1 MFNMINIVM
10 CHVSCV
16 KQVKSVAMPFVW
28 GPVRKSHL
36 KTKDDFCYNLLL
48 RTGGQDF
55 TWLGSMGN
63 NKTSTSNMLFSNSRP
78 TSFFLTL
85 LICVTEMRHET
96 CLDSRHLISQTFAIK
111 YSGRLHTRLAW
122 LSYRCYCLQC
132 ITLSCLQLFFG
143 CIAFFQKYNIGKQV
157 KGSKWFK
164 YMYVYMAV
172 LYTHIHSRKY
182 LQENKTTKRQKLNQ
196 IKLIGQFVYN
206 CLAAW

>member
-1 MFNMINIVM
+1 
-10 CHVSCV
+10 
-16 KQVKSVAMPFVW
+16 
-28 GPVRKSHL
+28 
-36 KTKDDFCYNLLL
+36 
-48 RTGGQDF
+48 
-55 TWLGSMGN
+55 MGN
-63 NKTSTSNMLFSNSRP
+63 NKTSTYNMLFSNLRP
-78 TSFFLTL
+78 TSVFLTL
-85 LICVTEMRHET
+85 ILCVTQMRHET
-96 CLDSRHLISQTFAIK
+96 CLDSRQLISQTFAIK

-143 CIAFFQKYNIGKQV
+143 CIAFFQKYNIEKQV

-182 LQENKTTKRQKLNQ
+182 LQENRTTKRQKLNQ